1 MIFQE
6 HTYSVLLVSAGEK
19 FTQTVKSLMPPTH
32 FYPVNAVK
40 STGEARRML
49 LGTSVDIVLI
59 NTPLPDDFG
68 VQLAID
74 LCARS
79 DAAVLLVVKSE
90 QFEDIYSKVT
100 EHGVL
105 TLAKP
110 TSTQLVRQSLRALC
124 AVRERLRRVGEK
136 QASVE
141 EKIQEIRL
149 VNRAKWALIQCL
161 GMTEEAA
168 HRYIE
173 KRAMDERIS
182 RREAATRVLSVY
194 HPQDTGQ

>member
-40 STGEARRML
+40 STGEARRTL

-74 LCARS
+74 LCART
-79 DAAVLLVVKSE
+79 DAAVLLVVKNE

>member
-19 FTQTVKSLMPPTH
+19 FTQTVRSLMPPTH

-90 QFEDIYSKVT
+90 RYEDVYAQVT

-105 TLAKP
+105 TLPKP
-110 TSTQLVRQSLRALC
+110 TSTPLVRQSLRALC

>member
-1 MIFQE
+1 MVFQE
-6 HTYSVLLVSAGEK
+6 HTYSVLLVSSGDQ
-19 FTQTVKSLMPPTH
+19 FTKTIKELMPLTH
-32 FYPVNAVK
+32 FYPVHAVR
-40 STGEARRML
+40 SAGEARRTL
-49 LGTSVDIVLI
+49 LGTSADIVLI
-59 NTPLPDDFG
+59 NTPLPDEFG
-68 VQLAID
+68 AQLAMD
-74 LCARS
+74 LCERS

-90 QFEDIYSKVT
+90 RYEDVYARVT

-105 TLAKP
+105 TLPKP

-136 QASVE
+136 QATVE

-161 GMTEEAA
+161 GMTEQAA

-182 RREAATRVLSVY
+182 RREAAMQVLSVY
-194 HPQDTGQ
+194 QPQDAER

>member
-19 FTQTVKSLMPPTH
+19 FTQTVRSLMPPTH

-49 LGTSVDIVLI
+49 LSTSVDIVLI

-79 DAAVLLVVKSE
+79 DAAVLLVVKNE

-100 EHGVL
+100 EHGVM

>member
-19 FTQTVKSLMPPTH
+19 FTQTVRSLMPPTH

-49 LGTSVDIVLI
+49 LSTSVDIVLI

-90 QFEDIYSKVT
+90 QFEDIYGKVT
-100 EHGVL
+100 EHGVM
-105 TLAKP
+105 TLPKP
-110 TSTQLVRQSLRALC
+110 TYTQLVRQSLRALC